1 MECKKLYG
9 VVCASI
15 TPMRDDGAVDGE
27 GVRRLTRHLVE
38 SGIHCLYPNGT
49 NGESLSL
56 SQRER
61 EEIARAI
68 HEENAG
74 RAVLYI
80 QCGAATVA
88 ESYAHMR
95 FTRELGADGAGLM
108 TPVFFPTDEAAMR
121 RYYAGIL
128 QEVRDLPVYAYN
140 IPSRTGNDLSA
151 ELLGELM
158 AAYENLLGVKYSN
171 TDMERLFGYV
181 NACSSRRAS
190 VLVGSDAMAM
200 CCMALGGDGWVSGP
214 SAVFARRHVR
224 LYEAIV
230 RGDTGRA
237 RAIEARIVDT
247 ARRMRDIPEI
257 PAIKYMLRRMGVIEC
272 DACRAP
278 LRPLLAAE
286 RSRLDALLDEYL
298 TETEQ

>member
-230 RGDTGRA
+230 RATPGERGLSRRASSIRRAACGTSRRFRRSSTCCAAWASSNATPAARPCVRCSRRSA
-237 RAIEARIVDT
+237 RASTRCWT
-247 ARRMRDIPEI
+247 
-257 PAIKYMLRRMGVIEC
+257 
-272 DACRAP
+272 
-278 LRPLLAAE
+278 
-286 RSRLDALLDEYL
+286 S
-298 TETEQ
+298 T

>member
-1 MECKKLYG
+1 MEWKRLYG

-15 TPMRDDGAVDGE
+15 TPMREDGSIDGE
-27 GVRRLTRHLVE
+27 GVRRLTRHLIE

-56 SQRER
+56 SQQER
-61 EEIARAI
+61 EEIARVMN
-68 HEENAG
+68 EENAG
-74 RAVLYI
+74 RAALYL

-88 ESYAHMR
+88 ESYAHIR
-95 FTRELGADGAGLM
+95 FARELGADGAGLM
-108 TPVFFPTDEAAMR
+108 TPVFFPADQEAMR
-121 RYYAGIL
+121 RYYSDIL
-128 QEVRDLPVYAYN
+128 KEVRDLPVYAYN

-158 AAYENLLGVKYSN
+158 TEYGNLLGVKYSGN
-171 TDMERLFGYV
+171 DMARLFDYT
-181 NACSSRRAS
+181 NACPVRRPS

-200 CCMALGGDGWVSGP
+200 CCMSLGGDGWVSGP

-230 RGDTGRA
+230 RDDAVCA
-237 RAIEARIVDT
+237 RNIEARIVET
-247 ARRMRDIPEI
+247 ARRMRNIPEI

-272 DACRAP
+272 DICRAP
-278 LRPLLAAE
+278 LRPLLAVE
-286 RSRLDALLDEYL
+286 RSILDALLDEYL
-298 TETEQ
+298 AEA